1 MKTSICFTF
10 FLMTL
15 LVSGCIRRSPPL
27 TSEALGNATYSLD
40 SFQGMKVKLTD
51 GRYEGHPGDD
61 ENSQI
66 TVGMLH
72 KMASGSIAGS
82 AAAAV
87 VLYSNS
93 GGTGTFLDL
102 ALVLEKEGTASN
114 IATVNLGDRVRVN
127 DISIDRDTIHVAMTV
142 HGPDD
147 PMCCPTLDV
156 ERLFVLRDSSLVE
169 INPSGDA
176 DDSN

>member
-1 MKTSICFTF
+1 MF
-10 FLMTL
+10 FLMSL
-15 LVSGCIRRSPPL
+15 ALSGCVRRSAPL
-27 TSEALGNATYSLD
+27 TSEILRNATYSLD

-51 GRYEGHPGDD
+51 GRFEGHPGDD

-66 TVGMLH
+66 TVGMLN
-72 KMASGSIAGS
+72 KTASGIIAGS

-87 VLYSNS
+87 ILYSNS

-102 ALVLEKEGTASN
+102 ALVLEKDGTASN

-127 DISIDRDTIHVAMTV
+127 SVSIDRDTIYVAMTV
-142 HGPDD
+142 HGPED

-169 INPSGDA
+169 TNGSNDS
-176 DDSN
+176 DVNDSN

>member
-1 MKTSICFTF
+1 
-10 FLMTL
+10 MTT
-15 LVSGCIRRSPPL
+15 LVLSGCVRRPAPL
-27 TSEALGNATYSLD
+27 TPEALRNATYSLD

-51 GRYEGHPGDD
+51 GRFEGHPGDN
-61 ENSQI
+61 EASQI
-66 TVGMLH
+66 TVGMLN
-72 KMASGSIAGS
+72 KTASGSIGGS

-87 VLYSNS
+87 ILYSNS

-102 ALVLEKEGTASN
+102 ALVLEKDGTASN

-127 DISIDRDTIHVAMTV
+127 NVSIEQDTIHVAMTV

-169 INPSGDA
+169 TDGSGDS
-176 DDSN
+176 DVNDSN